1 MDSIVNSMSCCIK
14 DPETQASYD
23 IDKDLKK
30 QQATLRKQVKVL
42 LLGAGESGK
51 STFLKQMRII
61 HGSGYEMQ
69 ELVMCRVPILHNIVR
84 NIKTILQGRQ
94 TLGIPWKGEDL
105 EEESQL
111 LMDYSAKTELD
122 AQIFEEEYYLLIK
135 KLWQDE
141 TIKDV
146 FHRRR
151 ELQLNDNA
159 EYFFENLDR
168 ISNQKLN
175 PNQQDLLRLRKK
187 TTGIK
192 EEVYEIKGVPFHMV
206 DVGGQ
211 RLQRHKWFK
220 CFDQSVTSVL
230 FLVASSAYDQ
240 VIVEDKKTPRL
251 EESCNIF
258 DTIVNNK
265 CFKDV
270 SIILFLNKTDL
281 LHKKLEHS
289 DFKSYMPN
297 FRGNAQDIKDVQGY
311 LLDMF
316 DNVRRNRDR
325 ALFHHFTTATD
336 TENIKYV
343 FAAVKDTILQNN
355 LRQLMLQ

>member
-1 MDSIVNSMSCCIK
+1 MEDQC
-14 DPETQASYD
+14 Q
-23 IDKDLKK
+23 
-30 QQATLRKQVKVL
+30 
-42 LLGAGESGK
+42 
-51 STFLKQMRII
+51 
-61 HGSGYEMQ
+61 
-69 ELVMCRVPILHNIVR
+69 ILM
-84 NIKTILQGRQ
+84 
-94 TLGIPWKGEDL
+94 E
-105 EEESQL
+105 
-111 LMDYSAKTELD
+111 YSAKTELD
-122 AQIFEEEYYLLIK
+122 GETFEQDYYPLIK
-135 KLWQDE
+135 RLWAHP
-141 TIKDV
+141 TIQEV
-146 FHRRR
+146 FIRRR

-159 EYFFENLDR
+159 EYFFDHLDR
-168 ISNQKLN
+168 IKDQTKL

-187 TTGIK
+187 TTGIR

-240 VIVEDKKTPRL
+240 VIVEDRRTPRL

-265 CFKDV
+265 CFKEV

-281 LHKKLEHS
+281 LRTKLSRS
-289 DFKSYMPN
+289 DFTQYFPL
-297 FRGNAQDIKDVQGY
+297 FRGDPLDIKDVQGF

>member
-1 MDSIVNSMSCCIK
+1 MIDAMPCCIK
-14 DPETQASYD
+14 DPQEHVSDQ
-23 IDKDLKK
+23 IDKEIKR
-30 QQATLRKQVKVL
+30 QHATLRKQVKVL

-61 HGSGYEMQ
+61 HGHDYGKE
-69 ELVMCRVPILHNIVR
+69 ELLMCRGPIYHNICR
-84 NIKTILQGRQ
+84 NMKTLLQGRKS
-94 TLGIPWKGEDL
+94 LGMSWLEQDL
-105 EEESQL
+105 SESAHFI
-111 LMDYSAKTELD
+111 DTYN
-122 AQIFEEEYYLLIK
+122 AQREIDTTVFCQEYYPIIK
-135 KLWQDE
+135 VLWADE
-141 TIKDV
+141 TIQEV
-146 FHRRR
+146 YNRRR
-151 ELQLNDNA
+151 ELQLNDSA
-159 EYFFENLDR
+159 GYFFDNLDR
-168 ISNQKLN
+168 IGTIDVV
-175 PNQQDLLRLRKK
+175 PTRQDFLRLRKK
-187 TTGIK
+187 TTGIR
-192 EEVYEIKGVPFHMV
+192 EDIFTIKGVPFHMV

-211 RLQRHKWFK
+211 RLQRYKWFK
-220 CFDQSVTSVL
+220 CFDEAVTSVL

-240 VIVEDKKTPRL
+240 VIIEDRTTPRL

-265 CFKDV
+265 CFKEV

-281 LHKKLEHS
+281 LGEKLALSNFQE
-289 DFKSYMPN
+289 YLPN
-297 FRGNAQDIKDVQGY
+297 FQGDPLDIKDVQSF

-343 FAAVKDTILQNN
+343 FIAVKDTILQNN